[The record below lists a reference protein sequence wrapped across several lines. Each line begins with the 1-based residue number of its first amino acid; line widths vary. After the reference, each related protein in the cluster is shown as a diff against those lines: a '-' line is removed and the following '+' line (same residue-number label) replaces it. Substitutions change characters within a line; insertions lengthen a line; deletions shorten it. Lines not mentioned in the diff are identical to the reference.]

1 MFEDIDPRRPT
12 PLWEQIA
19 ARVRVA
25 VAAGELRP
33 GESLPSVR
41 ELARRLRVN
50 PATVAQAYRELAQE
64 GFVETRH
71 GSGTFVREV
80 ATDRR
85 AEERKLEAVVKIS
98 YTVVGASI
106 LMLLISFLPVFNIG
120 DVAKAERVFPII
132 VPFWSTV
139 AGTVLGYLF
148 GREK

>member
-80 ATDRR
+80 GTDRR
-85 AEERKLEAVVKIS
+85 AEERKLQAGELVRRLLEDGARLGITATELS
-98 YTVVGASI
+98 NAFQEEVGGKD
-106 LMLLISFLPVFNIG
+106 N
-120 DVAKAERVFPII
+120 D
-132 VPFWSTV
+132 
-139 AGTVLGYLF
+139 
-148 GREK
+148 